1 MFRYFRFTTLGIA
14 NMKPSEIFKSKRE
27 AIRRVVES
35 HRSRNPRLFGFVLYG
50 EDLGENDLDLLVDA
64 LPGATLLD
72 LGAIQAELEKL
83 LGVPVEVITPA
94 NLPSR
99 HRDRVL
105 TEAIPV

>member
-1 MFRYFRFTTLGIA
+1 
-14 NMKPSEIFKSKRE
+14 MKPSEIFKSRRGI
-27 AIRRVVES
+27 IRQIVES
-35 HRSRNPRLFGFVLYG
+35 YRHCNPRLFAFVLYG

-64 LPGATLLD
+64 LPGATQLD
-72 LGAIQAELEKL
+72 LGAIQFELEKS

-94 NLPSR
+94 DLPSR